1 MSRWVQSDFQ
11 HWTFGNIAGYAR
23 ALLDGYLLFS
33 YLIEPTESEAELE
46 TRVCVMHLNDCTR
59 RIELHRDVGA
69 IEDIEGFEQQRTELR
84 EKLAANS
91 YFAALDPKLKRNC
104 LSGNYLMTDSRDE
117 RVQKIGIPK
126 GTFDALYDL
135 WSQHVHIL
143 PLSFYRMEPNG
154 RGTGLENAVDR
165 SYMVQ
170 ALELCAALLEDATDS
185 MVLKFPDVAGVRHG
199 INSEFSPGPRSN
211 LPRRRKPGKP
221 PTASPPKATET
232 SSALS
237 TLFTKPK

>member
-1 MSRWVQSDFQ
+1 
-11 HWTFGNIAGYAR
+11 
-23 ALLDGYLLFS
+23 
-33 YLIEPTESEAELE
+33 
-46 TRVCVMHLNDCTR
+46 
-59 RIELHRDVGA
+59 
-69 IEDIEGFEQQRTELR
+69 
-84 EKLAANS
+84 
-91 YFAALDPKLKRNC
+91 
-104 LSGNYLMTDSRDE
+104 
-117 RVQKIGIPK
+117 
-126 GTFDALYDL
+126 
-135 WSQHVHIL
+135 
-143 PLSFYRMEPNG
+143 MEPNG